1 MPFENILDRF
11 MGQQPGTTQAVRSL
25 NKIHQTPKSTG
36 GLKPTPYLRG
46 KLVGRGNLAAQGLS
60 LLEQAVA
67 NSGTEYG
74 NKVKTAG
81 LQHEKGIDNA
91 LAYGNQFFEQIFRNK
106 PEKKPTSTTLQDGS
120 IRTGGGDVYSPDGK
134 RYTTSGGVTYD
145 LATGQAINPAT
156 NKISEG
162 GYSIDPDSGKRT
174 DSRVNANGILQTGR
188 DFNKM
193 AKEIFEPMEE
203 RLKKAGASEGTLASV
218 SAMGSEA
225 YTKPA
230 NLFSSINL
238 PNATSQN
245 SFEDPQI
252 AFSTGAIQPRN
263 VDTNFM
269 KGGTQFESP
278 NPDMPSVA
286 TTPGIKAPVEY
297 TNYMASSDPALGAM
311 DALRMNDMQND
322 LIYASGQYF
331 TKGADGNALMV
342 DRDLAK
348 QVKAGVEGASERLAK
363 HVAQGGFE
371 VPNAAEMAIRRAAAA
386 NAARMNR

>member
-1 MPFENILDRF
+1 MTTPTEYLLNQLNPLYQGAIKAAPYINQGISAINQLNNPLSLAIMGAPVVVEGANRIGNAINNTYASDLLDDPVVRGVATSHPFTGLLLGASDVSRGINKLPGMDKKAEETQTKTEAPEYKPRREALEELYPDRYKD
-11 MGQQPGTTQAVRSL
+11 T
-25 NKIHQTPKSTG
+25 STI
-36 GLKPTPYLRG
+36 TN
-46 KLVGRGNLAAQGLS
+46 GRGIVQ
-60 LLEQAVA
+60 Q
-67 NSGTEYG
+67 
-74 NKVKTAG
+74 
-81 LQHEKGIDNA
+81 
-91 LAYGNQFFEQIFRNK
+91 
-106 PEKKPTSTTLQDGS
+106 
-120 IRTGGGDVYSPDGK
+120 
-134 RYTTSGGVTYD
+134 
-145 LATGQAINPAT
+145 
-156 NKISEG
+156 
-162 GYSIDPDSGKRT
+162 
-174 DSRVNANGILQTGR
+174 GR

-193 AKEIFEPMEE
+193 AKDLFEPMEE
-203 RLKKAGASEGTLASV
+203 RLKKRGASEGTLASV
-218 SAMGSEA
+218 AAMGSEA

-252 AFSTGAIQPRN
+252 AISTGAIQPRN
-263 VDTNFM
+263 VDSNFM
-269 KGGTQFESP
+269 KGGTQFEAP
-278 NPDMPSVA
+278 NPDMPSVN
-286 TTPGIKAPVEY
+286 TTPGLKAPVEY
-297 TNYMASSDPALGAM
+297 TNYMGSSDPALGAM

-331 TKGADGNALMV
+331 TRGADGNALMV